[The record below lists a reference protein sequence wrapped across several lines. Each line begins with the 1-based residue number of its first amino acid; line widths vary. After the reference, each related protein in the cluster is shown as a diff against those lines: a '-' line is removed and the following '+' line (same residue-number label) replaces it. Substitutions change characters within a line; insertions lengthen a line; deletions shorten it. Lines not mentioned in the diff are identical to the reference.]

1 MPYMLI
7 RHKVQDFAVWK
18 AAFDEHG
25 SARKDAGSKGG
36 WLFRSADDPNELVA
50 IFEWDNLENA
60 RNFVGS
66 DDLRQAME
74 RAGVTG
80 PPDILFLD
88 QVDTPTA

>member
-1 MPYMLI
+1 MPYMQI

-18 AAFDEHG
+18 AAFDEHS

-36 WLFRSADDPNELVA
+36 WLFRSADHPNELVA

-60 RNFVGS
+60 RSFVGS

-80 PPDILFLD
+80 PPDILFLE
-88 QVDTPTA
+88 QVDTHSA

>member
-1 MPYMLI
+1 MPYMQI
-7 RHKVQDFAVWK
+7 RHKVQDYAVWK

-25 SARKDAGSKGG
+25 STRKAAGSKGG

-66 DDLRQAME
+66 DELRQAME
-74 RAGVTG
+74 RAGVTAQ
-80 PPDILFLD
+80 PDILFLELAD
-88 QVDTPTA
+88 RASV